1 MYEVLMATVKIEIS
15 GAGGEFQH
23 HYLSVKELKEII
35 KVGKKSGGEAVVD
48 EFLTGGKMFD
58 KTNYGGAYG
67 CSIDAIFTVNG
78 KKFKPTNF
86 ILEKKVDDK
95 NPSSDGGNLYY
106 IAKGLVTGV
115 VEFESSAKFDPKLLE
130 IHYVEFEILEGWK
143 SGKFISQI
151 HYDGEEIFGE
161 FTDDGQDYEHVGC
174 IYKVDKKGAYKET
187 DIFLM
192 YDADESEWKFDS
204 DVISKSGL
212 I

>member
-1 MYEVLMATVKIEIS
+1 MKGVEMATFKIEIS
-15 GAGGEFQH
+15 GDGGEFQH

-35 KVGKKSGGEAVVD
+35 KVGKKGGGEAVVD

-67 CSIDAIFTVNG
+67 CSTDAIFTVNG

-86 ILEKKVDDK
+86 VLEKKIDDK
-95 NPSSDGGNLYY
+95 TPFSDGGNLYY
-106 IAKGLVTGV
+106 IAKGEVTGSV
-115 VEFESSAKFDPKLLE
+115 DIEVEGKFDPKLLE

-143 SGKFISQI
+143 SGKIISQI
-151 HYDGEEIFGE
+151 HYAGEEYFGE
-161 FTDDGQDYEHVGC
+161 FTDDGQEYEHVGC
-174 IYKVDKKGAYKET
+174 IYKVDKKGTYKET

-192 YDADESEWKFDS
+192 YDADENEWKIDAM
-204 DVISKSGL
+204 VISNSGL

>member
-1 MYEVLMATVKIEIS
+1 MTTVKIEIS

-23 HYLSVKELKEII
+23 HYLSVKELKEIV
-35 KVGKKSGGEAVVD
+35 KVGKKDGGEAVDD
-48 EFLTGGKMFD
+48 EFLTGGKMFE

-67 CSIDAIFTVNG
+67 CSVDSVFSANG

-86 ILEKKVDDK
+86 VLEKKVDDK
-95 NPSSDGGNLYY
+95 KPFSDGGNLYY
-106 IAKGLVTGV
+106 IAKGEVTGS
-115 VEFESSAKFDPKLLE
+115 VEIEVEGKFDPKLLE
-130 IHYVEFEILEGWK
+130 IHYVEFDLLEGWK

-151 HYDGEEIFGE
+151 HYAGEEYFGE
-161 FTDDGQDYEHVGC
+161 FTDDGQEYEHVGC

-192 YDADESEWKFDS
+192 YDSDDSEWKFDS